1 MYILSFDLEEED
13 EEENDVAQ
21 GGQVVLT
28 VTNGF
33 DRLYKVELSFQ
44 FMSMQRQQSQ
54 IEGSWHAYFDL
65 LL

>member
-13 EEENDVAQ
+13 DEENDVAQ

-33 DRLYKVELSFQ
+33 DRLYKVELSF
-44 FMSMQRQQSQ
+44 
-54 IEGSWHAYFDL
+54 
-65 LL
+65 